1 MAASFTFLDDPLVN
15 ANPIQAFKRFWA
27 KAFIFD
33 GRASRSE
40 YWWMALCHT
49 VVYIAIW
56 LFTPI
61 AESTGEE
68 VGATAMN
75 LLYVGYL
82 IVIFVPQ
89 LALTVRR
96 LHDANQSGWLSLTV
110 LIPVVG
116 PVIFLLLMLMSPR
129 PEGARYG

>member
-27 KAFIFD
+27 QAFIFD

-40 YWWMALCHT
+40 YWWMALCHV

-75 LLYVGYL
+75 LLYV
-82 IVIFVPQ
+82 
-89 LALTVRR
+89 
-96 LHDANQSGWLSLTV
+96 
-110 LIPVVG
+110 
-116 PVIFLLLMLMSPR
+116 
-129 PEGARYG
+129 